1 MYDIKMYT
9 IYTIQSREYIMYFYV
24 RGANYTIHSRGWLNW
39 SKMYFLRGGKVANN
53 FWMWYQMIQRQY
65 LDFEGGVKQS
75 PLESYKISIIRYGW
89 EGYGWEWIIRGGVD
103 LFSWSE
109 INCQSYVSWIMNL
122 TWSFRFITKIQ
133 IILRK

>member
-9 IYTIQSREYIMYFYV
+9 IYTPEQRVYNVLLCEGGKLYNSLQRMTKLIENVLFE
-24 RGANYTIHSRGWLNW
+24 RGERWQIVFECDTRWFNGII
-39 SKMYFLRGGKVANN
+39 KILRG
-53 FWMWYQMIQRQY
+53 
-65 LDFEGGVKQS
+65 EGVKQS

-89 EGYGWEWIIRGGVD
+89 EGYGWEWIIRGGD

-122 TWSFRFITKIQ
+122 TWSFMFITKIQ